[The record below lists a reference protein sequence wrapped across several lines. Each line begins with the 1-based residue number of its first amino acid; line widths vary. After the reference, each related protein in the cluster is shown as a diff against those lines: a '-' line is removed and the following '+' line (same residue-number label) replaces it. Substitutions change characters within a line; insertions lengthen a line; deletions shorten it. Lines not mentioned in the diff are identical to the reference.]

1 MTKNVFL
8 CFFLILV
15 LSSNKCAKEGTA
27 IHLYNT
33 SNSDIFIISKSEL
46 IDLKEGFLS
55 DQIINSRTVK
65 TRDNRYVTFENYEL
79 ETFKNKDKDYLFY
92 ILNEANCIIKSA
104 SFHCS
109 FRTIL
114 NLHNTIMIG
123 RFHHFHTPLRIHP
136 GSLHNNYRLVKINTQ
151 KYIQKRDFYIN
162 MYKDHHILLSR

>member
-92 ILNEANCIIKSA
+92 ILNLSSKKKELDSIIVNENKITISEFENCI
-104 SFHCS
+104 
-109 FRTIL
+109 
-114 NLHNTIMIG
+114 
-123 RFHHFHTPLRIHP
+123 
-136 GSLHNNYRLVKINTQ
+136 YYDEDKIIFSN
-151 KYIQKRDFYIN
+151 KN
-162 MYKDHHILLSR
+162 EE